1 MFPKDD
7 GPKIKNNVKKITES
21 RPVWSG
27 SFHFVKIDGRN
38 IAHGKLDE
46 LRRKLA

>member
-1 MFPKDD
+1 MGAVLFSIL
-7 GPKIKNNVKKITES
+7 G
-21 RPVWSG
+21 R
-27 SFHFVKIDGRN
+27 FVNIDGRN